1 MVKFAILIH
10 IMRAVDDIRKKIK
23 PEKGEWPYVILGIFL
38 FFGSIFLFVA
48 EIDDFEY
55 TIHLNR
61 FMIIFAIIG
70 LLLAIGLSVYYG
82 KGTKGV
88 ERLRL
93 TLLFVIFLTL
103 IVPVWAHFINRIASV
118 QTITKNLEVFENS
131 LYQSPDLIASLE
143 NVEKDG
149 FYLFLVDDASLLKV
163 HTKSPEFMTLKAGE
177 FLNVK
182 IKRGLLGFKF
192 VDRQMFE

>member
-1 MVKFAILIH
+1 MK
-10 IMRAVDDIRKKIK
+10 AVDDIRKKVK

-38 FFGSIFLFVA
+38 FFGTIFLFVA

-61 FMIIFAIIG
+61 FMTIFGIVG
-70 LLLAIGLSVYYG
+70 FLLAIGLSLHYG

-93 TLLFVIFLTL
+93 TLLFVIFITL
-103 IVPVWAHFINRIASV
+103 IVPIWAHFINRIASI
-118 QTITKNLEVFENS
+118 QTITKKLEVFENS
-131 LYQSPDLIASLE
+131 LYQTPDLITSLE
-143 NVEKDG
+143 SIEKDG
-149 FYLFLVDDASLLKV
+149 FYLFLVDDSSLLKI
-163 HTKSPEFMTLKAGE
+163 HTMSPELMTLKPGE
-177 FLNVK
+177 FLNVE
-182 IKRGLLGFKF
+182 IKRGLLGFKY

>member
-1 MVKFAILIH
+1 MK
-10 IMRAVDDIRKKIK
+10 AVDDIRKKVK
-23 PEKGEWPYVILGIFL
+23 PDKGEWPYVILGIFL

-55 TIHLNR
+55 TIHLN
-61 FMIIFAIIG
+61 FLITLFAILG
-70 LLLAIGLSVYYG
+70 FLLAIGLSLHYG

-103 IVPVWAHFINRIASV
+103 IVPIWAHFINRIASI
-118 QTITKNLEVFENS
+118 QTKTKTLEVFENS
-131 LYQSPDLIASLE
+131 LHQSPDLVASLE
-143 NVEKDG
+143 SVEKDG
-149 FYLFLVDDASLLKV
+149 YYLFLVDDSSLLKI
-163 HTKSPEFMTLKAGE
+163 HTRSPELMTIKPGE
-177 FLNVK
+177 FLAVE

>member
-1 MVKFAILIH
+1 
-10 IMRAVDDIRKKIK
+10 MRALDDIRKKVK
-23 PEKGEWPYVILGIFL
+23 PDKGEWPYVILGIFL

-48 EIDDFEY
+48 EIDDFQY
-55 TIHLNR
+55 TISLNL
-61 FMIIFAIIG
+61 FMTIFAVIG
-70 LLLAIGLSVYYG
+70 LLLAIVLSLYYG

-103 IVPVWAHFINRIASV
+103 IVPIWAHFINRIASV
-118 QTITKNLEVFENS
+118 QTITKNLEIFDNS
-131 LYQSPDLIASLE
+131 LYQSPDIVASIDR
-143 NVEKDG
+143 VKVKKDG
-149 FYLFLVDDASLLKV
+149 FYLFLVDDSSLLKV
-163 HTKSPEFMTLKAGE
+163 HTKSPEFIALKAGD